1 MQTARIALRKHVAE
15 GYRGLLA
22 AETFLNGGGSGVP
35 RGTLDL
41 VRLRV
46 SQINGCAFCVEMHSR
61 EAREAG
67 ETDRRLHTVTAWRET
82 PYFTAAE
89 RAALAL
95 AEAATRIADNP
106 EGVPQPVWDEAAR
119 HYDEPALASLVLAI
133 AAINA
138 WNRLNVATRTPAPE
152 AA

>member
-1 MQTARIALRKHVAE
+1 MDKARIALRKHVAE

-22 AETFLNGGGSGVP
+22 AETFLNGEGSGVP

-46 SQINGCAFCVEMHSR
+46 SQINGCAFCVDMHAR

-67 ETDRRLHTVTAWRET
+67 ETERRLYAVAAWRET
-82 PYFTAAE
+82 SFFTGAE

-95 AEAATRIADNP
+95 AEATTRVADSP
-106 EGVPQPVWDEAAR
+106 EGVPQGVWDAAAAHYDEAA
-119 HYDEPALASLVLAI
+119 LSSLVLAI
-133 AAINA
+133 AVINA
-138 WNRLNVATRTPAPE
+138 WNRLNVAVRTPVPAS
-152 AA
+152 